1 MIRIFTDIMMSLWGV
16 LGIVFVGL
24 LLYGVLTGT
33 DPRDIGINHRT
44 EKIQER

>member
-1 MIRIFTDIMMSLWGV
+1 MIRIFTDIMTSLWGV

-33 DPRDIGINHRT
+33 DPRSIGKDHRSDM
-44 EKIQER
+44 IAVR